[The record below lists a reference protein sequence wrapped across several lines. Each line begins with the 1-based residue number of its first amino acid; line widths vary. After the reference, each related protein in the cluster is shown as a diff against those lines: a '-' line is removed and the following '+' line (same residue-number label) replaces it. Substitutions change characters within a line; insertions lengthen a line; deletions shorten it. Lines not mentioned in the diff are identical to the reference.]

1 MKIRQVAILTARI
14 ALAAAFLSSVADR
27 FGIWGPPGAN
37 GVSWG
42 DWKHFV
48 DYVGVLN
55 RFAPPVL
62 LPVPAVITTCA
73 EIGLSCLLLV
83 GYRLRWVGYAS
94 AVLLLLFALGMTF
107 AYGFKPPLDYSVF
120 SASAAA
126 FLVGVSADGTSSKI
140 TAHQNTKHA

>member
-1 MKIRQVAILTARI
+1 MKIRRVAILTARI

-27 FGIWGPPGAN
+27 FGVWGPPGAN

-55 RFAPPVL
+55 RFAPHVL
-62 LPVPAVITTCA
+62 LPVLAVITTCA

-94 AVLLLLFALGMTF
+94 ALLLLLFALGMTF
-107 AYGFKPPLDYSVF
+107 AYGVKAPLDYSVF

-126 FLVGVSADGTSSKI
+126 FLVGATAGGTSSE
-140 TAHQNTKHA
+140 TAPHEHSTHA

>member
-1 MKIRQVAILTARI
+1 MKIRQVALLTARI

-27 FGIWGPPGAN
+27 FGVWGPPGAT

-55 RFAPPVL
+55 RFAPHVL
-62 LPVPAVITTCA
+62 LPVLAVITTCA
-73 EIGLSCLLLV
+73 EIGLSCLLLA

-94 AVLLLLFALGMTF
+94 AVLLLLFALGMIF
-107 AYGFKPPLDYSVF
+107 AYGVKAPLDYSVF

-126 FLVGVSADGTSSKI
+126 FLVGATAGGTWSET
-140 TAHQNTKHA
+140 TAHEHSTHA